1 MAKKGFEFDKKAF
14 QDYILND
21 FKLNETLKN
30 EAEKVASKA
39 RQTADDAENGPG
51 GTISGYAS
59 AGFTVKVVKGSK
71 RNEYRVVSNADP
83 KISLAAH
90 FNSQRKN
97 GIGHLRAALYAFAA
111 SRNFKTYPKGKP
123 YDKRG

>member
-1 MAKKGFEFDKKAF
+1 MAKFKFDERAF
-14 QDYILND
+14 KSYITQSSDVDNAMRSVAND
-21 FKLNETLKN
+21 
-30 EAEKVASKA
+30 VANKA
-39 RQTADDAENGPG
+39 RSTASDAENGSG

-59 AGFTVKVVKGSK
+59 AGFSVEVKKGTK

-97 GIGHLRAALYAFAA
+97 GVGHLRAALYAFAA

-123 YDKRG
+123 YRRG